1 LGLLFSVVNFHSTP
15 PWKGLISE
23 NKTITN
29 MKKITFLI
37 AILFAGLFTVAASA
51 QSIVDP
57 GISVYNYKHPNKAA
71 QAKAAGKDQ
80 NTIRVANMRTVERF
94 GKYQTRYVNTT
105 PKYAPRPATLVVT
118 REYKPQGVEINPL
131 TSPRNYKTPA
141 VNVTRDTA
149 QMAEYYNTPD
159 KVYPTQD

>member
-1 LGLLFSVVNFHSTP
+1 
-15 PWKGLISE
+15 
-23 NKTITN
+23 
-29 MKKITFLI
+29 MKKATFLI
-37 AILFAGLFTVAASA
+37 AIFIAGLFTLTATA

-71 QAKAAGKDQ
+71 KAKAAGKDQ

-94 GKYQTRYVNTT
+94 GKYQQGSFSTT

-131 TSPRNYKTPA
+131 TSPRNYKTPTLA
-141 VNVTRDTA
+141 PARDTA
-149 QMAEYYNTPD
+149 QMAEYYSTPD
-159 KVYPTQD
+159 SVYPTQD

>member
-1 LGLLFSVVNFHSTP
+1 
-15 PWKGLISE
+15 
-23 NKTITN
+23 
-29 MKKITFLI
+29 MKKATFLI
-37 AILFAGLFTVAASA
+37 AILITSLFTIAANA

-80 NTIRVANMRTVERF
+80 NTIRVANIRTVERF
-94 GKYQTRYVNTT
+94 GKYQTRYVSTT
-105 PKYAPRPATLVVT
+105 PKDAPRPATLVVT
-118 REYKPQGVEINPL
+118 REYKPEGVEINPL

-141 VNVTRDTA
+141 ISVSKDTA

>member
-1 LGLLFSVVNFHSTP
+1 
-15 PWKGLISE
+15 
-23 NKTITN
+23 
-29 MKKITFLI
+29 MKKATFLI
-37 AILFAGLFTVAASA
+37 AILIAGLFTIAASA

-80 NTIRVANMRTVERF
+80 NTIRVANLRTVERF
-94 GKYQTRYVNTT
+94 GKYQNKNASST
-105 PKYAPRPATLVVT
+105 PKYAPRPTSLVIM
-118 REYKPQGVEINPL
+118 RDYKPEGVEINPL

-141 VNVTRDTA
+141 ISVSKDTA
-149 QMAEYYNTPD
+149 QMAEYYNSPD

>member
-1 LGLLFSVVNFHSTP
+1 
-15 PWKGLISE
+15 
-23 NKTITN
+23 

-37 AILFAGLFTVAASA
+37 AILFVGLFTAAANA

-80 NTIRVANMRTVERF
+80 KTIRVANMRTVERF
-94 GKYQTRYVNTT
+94 GKYQTKHASTT
-105 PKYAPRPATLVVT
+105 PKYAPRPAALVVT
-118 REYKPQGVEINPL
+118 REYKPEGVEINPL
-131 TSPRNYKTPA
+131 TSPRNYKTPTIS
-141 VNVTRDTA
+141 VSKDTA

-159 KVYPTQD
+159 KVYPTRD

>member
-1 LGLLFSVVNFHSTP
+1 
-15 PWKGLISE
+15 
-23 NKTITN
+23 
-29 MKKITFLI
+29 MKKVPFLT
-37 AILFAGLFTVAASA
+37 AIFIAGLFTIAASA

-80 NTIRVANMRTVERF
+80 NTIRVANIRTVERF
-94 GKYQTRYVNTT
+94 GKYQTRYVSTT

-118 REYKPQGVEINPL
+118 REYKPEGVEINPL
-131 TSPRNYKTPA
+131 NSPRNYKTPTPS
-141 VNVTRDTA
+141 VSKDTA
-149 QMAEYYNTPD
+149 QMADYYNTPD

>member
-1 LGLLFSVVNFHSTP
+1 
-15 PWKGLISE
+15 
-23 NKTITN
+23 

-37 AILFAGLFTVAASA
+37 AILVAGLFAVAASA

>member
-1 LGLLFSVVNFHSTP
+1 MLFSVVNFHSTP

>member
-1 LGLLFSVVNFHSTP
+1 
-15 PWKGLISE
+15 
-23 NKTITN
+23 
-29 MKKITFLI
+29 MKKATFLTI
-37 AILFAGLFTVAASA
+37 IFIAGLFTVAASA

-80 NTIRVANMRTVERF
+80 NTIRVANIRTVERF
-94 GKYQTRYVNTT
+94 GKYQTKYVSTT
-105 PKYAPRPATLVVT
+105 PKYAPRAATLVVT
-118 REYKPQGVEINPL
+118 REYKPEGVEINPL
-131 TSPRNYKTPA
+131 NSPRNYKTPTPS
-141 VNVTRDTA
+141 VSKDTA

>member
-1 LGLLFSVVNFHSTP
+1 MGLLFSVANFHSTP

-37 AILFAGLFTVAASA
+37 AILVAGLFAVAASA

>member
-1 LGLLFSVVNFHSTP
+1 
-15 PWKGLISE
+15 
-23 NKTITN
+23 
-29 MKKITFLI
+29 MKKATFLI
-37 AILFAGLFTVAASA
+37 AILFVGLLTVAAKA

-80 NTIRVANMRTVERF
+80 KTIRVANMRTIERF
-94 GKYQTRYVNTT
+94 GKYQTKYASTT
-105 PKYAPRPATLVVT
+105 PKYAPRPAALVVT
-118 REYKPQGVEINPL
+118 REYKPEGVEINPL

-141 VNVTRDTA
+141 ISVTKDTA

>member
-1 LGLLFSVVNFHSTP
+1 
-15 PWKGLISE
+15 
-23 NKTITN
+23 
-29 MKKITFLI
+29 MKKVTFLI
-37 AILFAGLFTVAASA
+37 AILVAGLFTITANA

-71 QAKAAGKDQ
+71 QAKASGKEQ
-80 NTIRVANMRTVERF
+80 NTIRVANIRTVERF
-94 GKYQTRYVNTT
+94 GKYQTKYVSTT

-118 REYKPQGVEINPL
+118 REYKPEGVEINPL
-131 TSPRNYKTPA
+131 TSPRNYKTPTIS
-141 VNVTRDTA
+141 VTKDTA

>member
-1 LGLLFSVVNFHSTP
+1 
-15 PWKGLISE
+15 
-23 NKTITN
+23 
-29 MKKITFLI
+29 MKKATFFTSI
-37 AILFAGLFTVAASA
+37 IVAGLTLTASA

-80 NTIRVANMRTVERF
+80 NTIRVANLRTVERF
-94 GKYQTRYVNTT
+94 AKYQKGSVSNT
-105 PKYAPRPATLVVT
+105 PKYAPRPASLVFI
-118 REYKPQGVEINPL
+118 RDYKPEGVEINPL

-141 VNVTRDTA
+141 INVSKDTA
-149 QMAEYYNTPD
+149 QMADYYNTPD